1 MDIYGFYKGEVFEA
15 YEYLGAHVS
24 GKGTTFRTYAPNA
37 SKVAVVGDFNG
48 WNDQDM
54 SPVADGNFYEL
65 TIPEAKEG
73 MRYKYRIYDRR
84 GQFIDHCDPYGFGM
98 EVRPGTCSVIR
109 SIEGYKFSDKD
120 WLSRRTD
127 CRDKPMNIYE
137 VHLGSWK
144 RKAVPDSDSEAEDIS
159 ELAMSGEEIIGHEG
173 WYSYSEIAE
182 QLSDYALEFGYNFIE
197 LMPLGE
203 HPCDE
208 SWGYQSTGFFAPT
221 SRYGTPEQ
229 LMEFVDICH
238 KKGIG
243 VIVDFVP
250 VHFAVDHY
258 ALTEYDGT
266 RLYEFPD
273 DEAAYNEWGS
283 RNFMHSKG
291 EVRSFI
297 QSAANYWLS
306 VYHFDGLRM
315 DAIRNMI
322 YWNGQEYRG
331 ENRTA
336 IEFLKSMNCGLKA
349 RHPSAVIAAEDSSSY
364 PKVTA
369 PVFDGGLGFD
379 YKWDLGWMHDT
390 LEYFQS
396 APMYR
401 TRDYHKL
408 TFSMLYFYNEK
419 YILPLS
425 HDEVV
430 HGKATIAQKMNGQYP
445 EKFPQ
450 ARAMY
455 MYMIA
460 HPGKKLNFM
469 GTEFG
474 QTSEWNVDSQLDW
487 WLLKYEKHQGIQRLV
502 RDLNDLYLNDPC
514 LWENDYDP
522 KSFMWLDVNDA
533 EHSIFAMMRMDKDRD
548 DEIIAVSNFT
558 PVPYIAYRLGVPKP
572 GSYKVVLNTDDR
584 SYWGSGYGTGSDTF
598 EASTISWQN
607 QYHSIVIDLPP
618 LATVFVK
625 RIKDD
630 GQKQPKQPGSS
641 K

>member
-1 MDIYGFYKGEVFEA
+1 MDIYGFYKGEDFSA
-15 YEYLGAHVS
+15 YEFLGAHTS
-24 GKGTTFRTYAPNA
+24 AKGTTFRTYAPNA
-37 SKVAVVGDFNG
+37 SKVSLIGDFSD
-48 WNDQDM
+48 WNDIPM
-54 SPVADGNFYEL
+54 EKTADGNFYEL
-65 TIPEAKEG
+65 YVPEVKEG
-73 MRYKYRIYDRR
+73 MRYKFRIYDR
-84 GQFIDHCDPYGFGM
+84 QNKFIDHCDPYGFSM

-109 SIEGYKFSDKD
+109 SISGYRFKDSD
-120 WLSRRTD
+120 WMSRRTD
-127 CRDKPMNIYE
+127 FKDKPMNIYE
-137 VHLGSWK
+137 VHLGSW
-144 RKAVPDSDSEAEDIS
+144 RKKPAEEDTAS
-159 ELAMSGEEIIGHEG
+159 
-173 WYSYSEIAE
+173 WFTYSEIAD
-182 QLSDYALEFGYNFIE
+182 QLIAHVIENGYNFIE
-197 LMPLGE
+197 LMPLNE

-221 SRYGTPEQ
+221 SRYGTPKD
-229 LMEFVDICH
+229 LMAFVDKCH
-238 KKGIG
+238 QKNIG

-266 RLYEFPD
+266 KLYEYPSD
-273 DEAAYNEWGS
+273 DIGYNEWGS

-322 YWNGQEYRG
+322 YWNGDESRG
-331 ENRTA
+331 ENRCA

-349 RHPSAVIAAEDSSSY
+349 RHPSAIISAEDSSAY

-396 APMYR
+396 SPIYR
-401 TRDYHKL
+401 SGEYHKL

-419 YILPLS
+419 FVLPFS

-430 HGKATIAQKMNGQYP
+430 HGKATIVQKMHGQY
-445 EKFPQ
+445 EDKFPQ

-469 GTEFG
+469 GNEIA
-474 QTSEWNVDSQLDW
+474 QLREWDVSREQDW
-487 WLLKYEKHQGIQRLV
+487 DMLKYPLHDSFNRYIKE
-502 RDLNDLYLNDPC
+502 LNHIYLKYNA
-514 LWENDYDP
+514 LHYDYDP
-522 KSFMWLDVNDA
+522 TNFMWEDCSSTDRCVYAIRRKSADGDILAILNFSDWFQPDYTVTVGEGYKAKLLIDSDNQTYSGSTPDGKTA
-533 EHSIFAMMRMDKDRD
+533 FTYTNGKINMD
-548 DEIIAVSNFT
+548 I
-558 PVPYIAYRLGVPKP
+558 PPYSGVMFLLTK
-572 GSYKVVLNTDDR
+572 K
-584 SYWGSGYGTGSDTF
+584 
-598 EASTISWQN
+598 
-607 QYHSIVIDLPP
+607 
-618 LATVFVK
+618 K
-625 RIKDD
+625 
-630 GQKQPKQPGSS
+630 
-641 K
+641 

>member
-1 MDIYGFYKGEVFEA
+1 MTGVDRMDIYGFYKGEVFRA
-15 YEYLGAHVS
+15 YEFLGAHPD
-24 GKGTTFRTYAPNA
+24 KEGTVFRTYAPNA
-37 SKVAVVGDFNG
+37 SKVSLIGDFSE
-48 WNDQDM
+48 WEDIPM
-54 SPVADGNFYEL
+54 EKILDGNFYKVSC
-65 TIPEAKEG
+65 PKAKEG
-73 MRYKYRIYDRR
+73 MRYKYRIYDRN
-84 GQFIDHCDPYGFGM
+84 GNFIDHCDPYGFGM

-109 SIEGYKFSDKD
+109 SIESYRFTDKD
-120 WLSRRTD
+120 WLSKRTD

-137 VHLGSWK
+137 VHLGSWR
-144 RKAVPDSDSEAEDIS
+144 RKPDSQRLKTDDES
-159 ELAMSGEEIIGHEG
+159 ELTGNEIIDAEG
-173 WYSYSEIAE
+173 WYTYSEIADE
-182 QLSDYALEFGYNFIE
+182 LISYVREYGYNFIE
-197 LMPLGE
+197 FMPLSE

-208 SWGYQSTGFFAPT
+208 SWGYQITGFFSPT
-221 SRYGTPEQ
+221 SRYGTPAQ
-229 LMEFVDICH
+229 LMELVDKCH
-238 KKGIG
+238 NAGIG

-258 ALTEYDGT
+258 ALTEFDGT

-306 VYHFDGLRM
+306 VYHMDGLRM

-336 IEFLKSMNCGLKA
+336 IDFLKSMNSGLKA
-349 RHPSAVIAAEDSSSY
+349 RHPSAIIAAEDSSSY

-408 TFSMLYFYNEK
+408 TFSMLYFYNEHF
-419 YILPLS
+419 ILPLS

-430 HGKATIAQKMNGQYP
+430 HGKATVAQKMNGQYP
-445 EKFPQ
+445 DKFPQ
-450 ARAMY
+450 ARALY
-455 MYMIA
+455 MYMTV

-469 GTEFG
+469 GSEFA
-474 QTSEWNVDSQLDW
+474 QLREWDEKREQDW
-487 WLLKYEKHQGIQRLV
+487 DMLKYPLHDSFREYIRK
-502 RDLNDLYLNDPC
+502 LNHIYLENSALHYDFDPT
-514 LWENDYDP
+514 N
-522 KSFMWLDVNDA
+522 FMWEDCNSADRCIYAIRRKSADGDILAILNFSDWYQSDYSVNIGTDCKPELLLDSDDQLYSGRTPHGKTKYNFSDGKLKT
-533 EHSIFAMMRMDKDRD
+533 SIPPF
-548 DEIIAVSNFT
+548 SGQLYF
-558 PVPYIAYRLGVPKP
+558 LGRK
-572 GSYKVVLNTDDR
+572 
-584 SYWGSGYGTGSDTF
+584 
-598 EASTISWQN
+598 
-607 QYHSIVIDLPP
+607 
-618 LATVFVK
+618 
-625 RIKDD
+625 
-630 GQKQPKQPGSS
+630 
-641 K
+641 

>member
-1 MDIYGFYKGEVFEA
+1 MDIYGFYKGEAFSA
-15 YEYLGAHVS
+15 YEFLGAHTS
-24 GKGTTFRTYAPNA
+24 AKGTTFRTYAPNA
-37 SKVAVVGDFNG
+37 SKVSLIGDFSD
-48 WNDQDM
+48 WNDIPM
-54 SPVADGNFYEL
+54 EKTADGNFYEL
-65 TIPEAKEG
+65 YVSEAKEG
-73 MRYKYRIYDRR
+73 MRYKFRIYDR
-84 GQFIDHCDPYGFGM
+84 QNKFIDHCDPYGFSM

-109 SIEGYKFSDKD
+109 SISGYRFKDSD
-120 WLSRRTD
+120 WMSRRTD
-127 CRDKPMNIYE
+127 FKDKPMNIYE
-137 VHLGSWK
+137 IHLGSWRQK
-144 RKAVPDSDSEAEDIS
+144 PAEEDT
-159 ELAMSGEEIIGHEG
+159 EK
-173 WYSYSEIAE
+173 WFTYSEIADRLIAHVIE
-182 QLSDYALEFGYNFIE
+182 NGYNFIE
-197 LMPLGE
+197 LMPLNE

-221 SRYGTPEQ
+221 SRYGSPKD
-229 LMEFVDICH
+229 LMTFVDKCH
-238 KKGIG
+238 QKNIG

-266 RLYEFPD
+266 KLYEYPSD
-273 DEAAYNEWGS
+273 DIGYNEWGS

-322 YWNGQEYRG
+322 YWNGDEKRG
-331 ENRTA
+331 ENRCA

-349 RHPSAVIAAEDSSSY
+349 RHPSAIISAEDSSAY

-396 APMYR
+396 SPIYR
-401 TRDYHKL
+401 SGEYHKL

-419 YILPLS
+419 FVLPFS

-430 HGKATIAQKMNGQYP
+430 HGKATIVQKMHGQY
-445 EKFPQ
+445 EDKFPQ

-469 GTEFG
+469 GNEIA
-474 QTSEWNVDSQLDW
+474 QLREWDVSREQDW
-487 WLLKYEKHQGIQRLV
+487 DMLKYPLHDSFNRYIKE
-502 RDLNDLYLNDPC
+502 LNHIYLKYNA
-514 LWENDYDP
+514 LHYDYDP
-522 KSFMWLDVNDA
+522 TNFMWEDCSSTDRCVYAIRRKSADGDILAILNFSDWFQPDYTVTVGEGYKAKLLIDSDNQTYSGSTPDGKTA
-533 EHSIFAMMRMDKDRD
+533 FTYTNGKINMD
-548 DEIIAVSNFT
+548 I
-558 PVPYIAYRLGVPKP
+558 PPYSGVMFLLTK
-572 GSYKVVLNTDDR
+572 K
-584 SYWGSGYGTGSDTF
+584 
-598 EASTISWQN
+598 
-607 QYHSIVIDLPP
+607 
-618 LATVFVK
+618 K
-625 RIKDD
+625 
-630 GQKQPKQPGSS
+630 
-641 K
+641 